1 MKRLVRWCI
10 ATAIIA
16 GVILVLGDARD
27 PWLWGYIATFSLI
40 GAYAMYAID
49 DDLAKERFTPPSKG
63 ADRLSLAWVRAIAA
77 AHIIVGIADSRF
89 GWTSVPDVLRGVGLI
104 GFALSFMLIVRA
116 MLANRFFS
124 AVVRIQDD
132 RGHHVVDTRSLF
144 RRTTPGI
151 RRDDRLRAAERAGAR
166 VVAQR
171 RRRVRLLGTGRPAC
185 SLRRSVLENEPRG
198 ISGVHGTRTLQTR
211 AWAFLIPARSGQ
223 ALRLADARSGQ
234 DEAATL
240 EAPVA

>member
-132 RGHHVVDTRSLF
+132 RGHHVVDRGPYSVV
-144 RRTTPGI
+144 RHPGY
-151 RRDDRLRAAERAGAR
+151 AGMIVFAPLSGLALGSWLS
-166 VVAQR
+166 VAVAFVYSALVA
-171 RRRVRLLGTGRPAC
+171 RRVLFEDRFLRTNLDGYQAYTERVRYRLVPGL
-185 SLRRSVLENEPRG
+185 
-198 ISGVHGTRTLQTR
+198 
-211 AWAFLIPARSGQ
+211 F
-223 ALRLADARSGQ
+223 
-234 DEAATL
+234 
-240 EAPVA
+240 